1 MKERYKGPRTK
12 YYVLKNFSSTAEV
25 FLKLL
30 EESLQRQARNPYLD
44 HHPSPHPHPT
54 LYEESLQRQAN
65 AEPSPGCLC
74 KLSSPLL

>member
-30 EESLQRQARNPYLD
+30 EESLQRQAR
-44 HHPSPHPHPT
+44 
-54 LYEESLQRQAN
+54 
-65 AEPSPGCLC
+65 AEPSPEL
-74 KLSSPLL
+74 